1 MSHSQEWHD
10 LRRTGIG
17 GSDAPVIM
25 LGFDHPFTTP
35 LELWREKM
43 GMGEPKTETPAM
55 RRGSMLEPLVREMYI
70 EETGR
75 MVEVVPEMLRHPVH
89 TWMIGNIDGR
99 IIGER
104 LGTWECKVPGMK
116 NYMKCKNEGPLEYYM
131 IQMMHYLGVN
141 NDQWGS
147 FSIFNA
153 ELWEMTNFDVERD
166 DEFIGML
173 MAKESEFMDNVKNG
187 TPPTPTTVKEDKLL
201 LPKVNYESEVV
212 KIDSEGWLD
221 AVRTFR
227 LARQL
232 REEAEEVENGAK
244 ERLINLMTI
253 NNAEVAEGGGIRCY
267 YRESKG
273 RKTFDYKAFMDSHP
287 DMDLQPW
294 FKVGNSSKTFKTY
307 FISRGSAY
315 DE

>member
-1 MSHSQEWHD
+1 
-10 LRRTGIG
+10 
-17 GSDAPVIM
+17 M
-25 LGFDHPFTTP
+25 LQVNYI
-35 LELWREKM
+35 RQN
-43 GMGEPKTETPAM
+43 PA
-55 RRGSMLEPLVREMYI
+55 LVK
-70 EETGR
+70 
-75 MVEVVPEMLRHPVH
+75 
-89 TWMIGNIDGR
+89 
-99 IIGER
+99 ER
-104 LGTWECKVPGMK
+104 LEVRNFPHTGLVDTI
-116 NYMKCKNEGPLEYYM
+116 LE
-131 IQMMHYLGVN
+131 IDESLRKAKSVTENLQASVN
-141 NDQWGS
+141 S
-147 FSIFNA
+147 TSK
-153 ELWEMTNFDVERD
+153 E
-166 DEFIGML
+166 IGML